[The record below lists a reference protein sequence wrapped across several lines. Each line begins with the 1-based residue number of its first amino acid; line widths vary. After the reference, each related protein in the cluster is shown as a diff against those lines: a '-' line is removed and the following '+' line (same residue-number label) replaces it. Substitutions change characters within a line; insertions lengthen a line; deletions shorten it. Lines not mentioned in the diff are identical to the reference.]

1 MMKNESL
8 IALVEYLAISI
19 VDDPSLVEV
28 KEARNGNQVKLE
40 LRVAN
45 DDMGRII
52 GKRGRVANS
61 IRLLLN
67 VAAARQGLRANL
79 DVVEPF

>member
-8 IALVEYLAISI
+8 VALVEYLAISI
-19 VDDPSLVEV
+19 VDDSSMVEV
-28 KEARNGNQVKLE
+28 KESKTGNQVKLE
-40 LRVAN
+40 LRVAD

-61 IRLLLN
+61 IRVLLN

>member
-1 MMKNESL
+1 MMKNENL
-8 IALVEYLAISI
+8 VALVEYLAISI
-19 VDDPSLVEV
+19 VDNSSMVEV
-28 KEARNGNQVKLE
+28 KESKTGNQVKLE
-40 LRVAN
+40 LRVAD

-61 IRLLLN
+61 IRVLLN

-79 DVVEPF
+79 DVVEPY

>member
-1 MMKNESL
+1 MKNESL